1 MPTKDQ
7 QKKLE
12 FRKAVADRFLS
23 LLDTSSENNDYKWI
37 KQWTQLAK
45 RPYNMSTD
53 GTYRGIN
60 SLYLS
65 LMAMK
70 KALWMSLYLI

>member
-23 LLDTSSENNDYKWI
+23 LLDKSSENNDYKWI
-37 KQWTQLAK
+37 KHGHCLLKDHITCLQ
-45 RPYNMSTD
+45 ME
-53 GTYRGIN
+53 
-60 SLYLS
+60 
-65 LMAMK
+65 
-70 KALWMSLYLI
+70 LIEVSIPCIYH

>member
-45 RPYNMSTD
+45 RP
-53 GTYRGIN
+53 
-60 SLYLS
+60 L
-65 LMAMK
+65 
-70 KALWMSLYLI
+70 